1 MSVEIHPSSVISKN
15 ARISD
20 GVSVGPFCVIESDV
34 EIGQGTVL
42 MSNVFISNGSRIG
55 TDVRI
60 HPGVVVGTQPQDLK
74 YAGQGTL
81 VFVGDRTV
89 LREYTTVNRGTVA
102 TGRTVVGSDC
112 LLMAYSHV
120 AHDCVVGNNVILA
133 NSVNL
138 GGHVEVHDWGIVGG
152 VSGIHQF
159 TRIGAHSM
167 IAGCSRI
174 VQDVPPYTLAARE
187 PLIIE
192 GLNLIGLRRRGFTPQ
207 TIKSI
212 EEFYDILYTSQLN
225 TTDALEYYE
234 SAVTNPIAEVQVII
248 DFIRSSKR
256 GFCRKYVARST
267 SD

>member
-1 MSVEIHPSSVISKN
+1 
-15 ARISD
+15 
-20 GVSVGPFCVIESDV
+20 
-34 EIGQGTVL
+34 
-42 MSNVFISNGSRIG
+42 MSNVFIDNGSRIG
-55 TDVRI
+55 SNVRI

-81 VFVGDRTV
+81 AFVGDRTV

-102 TGRTVVGSDC
+102 TGSTVVGSDC

-138 GGHVEVHDWGIVGG
+138 GGHVEIHDWGIVGG
-152 VSGIHQF
+152 VTGIHQF
-159 TRIGAHSM
+159 TRVGTHSM

-192 GLNLIGLRRRGFTPQ
+192 GLNLIGLRRRGFTRE

-212 EEFYDILYTSQLN
+212 EEFYDILYVSQRN

-234 SAVTNPIAEVQVII
+234 STVTSPIAEVKVII

-256 GFCRKYVARST
+256 GFCRRYVTRSA
-267 SD
+267 